1 MEPHR
6 REGSYVSMKEENIQD
21 SRQWWLDPVSPP
33 FAFRNRKDL
42 TYEVE
47 DSISTRRGGH
57 TSVTREV
64 YILFSDYSQTVITAQ
79 YDRDEPSRAT
89 MSQRHLPPP
98 TPPSKADLE
107 SRHEQI
113 GHQVVALAQ
122 ARLGAS
128 VGDGSSL
135 AFIQEIFSK
144 LENCLP
150 SAGARSHGALVYS
163 NFGNSST
170 RQFDEIRPGDVVA
183 FRNATFQ
190 AHGGLR
196 GKVITEVGKPD
207 HVAVIHEWNGSKKK
221 LKVLEQRQETRRVAQ
236 NSYKI
241 GDLKSGEVHI
251 FRPMPRSWVDW

>member
-1 MEPHR
+1 
-6 REGSYVSMKEENIQD
+6 MKEENIQD
-21 SRQWWLDPVSPP
+21 GRQWWLDPVSPP

-47 DSISTRRGGH
+47 DSASTRRGGH

-64 YILFSDYSQTVITAQ
+64 YVIFSDYSQTIITAQ

-89 MSQRHLPPP
+89 ISQRHLPPP

-150 SAGARSHGALVYS
+150 SAGARSHGALIYS

-170 RQFDEIRPGDVVA
+170 QQFDEIRPGDVVA

-221 LKVLEQRQETRRVAQ
+221 LKVLEQRQETRRVAH